1 MEAGTSGFLSISDS
15 DRRVPAELGQES
27 QASSCLSNGTLLA
40 SRVVQGVSGPLTSC
54 VWNLRVFPEDAWG
67 CQCPFVLCFHPQVFL
82 RKGVT
87 ASRSYQEQTGKS
99 GSFGLWHH
107 PRGYVSNFL
116 VRPASSLGA
125 LERSGTPSR
134 HSRGIDTPVAITRG
148 EGAQMKWFREPRCS
162 FRVRPVCRGTS
173 GVTSRVPSTVSHF
186 KTERGTTLETL

>member
-1 MEAGTSGFLSISDS
+1 M
-15 DRRVPAELGQES
+15 
-27 QASSCLSNGTLLA
+27 
-40 SRVVQGVSGPLTSC
+40 
-54 VWNLRVFPEDAWG
+54 
-67 CQCPFVLCFHPQVFL
+67 LCFHPQVFL

-134 HSRGIDTPVAITRG
+134 HSRGIDTPVTIMRG
-148 EGAQMKWFREPRCS
+148 GAQMKWFREPRCS
-162 FRVRPVCRGTS
+162 FRVRPVGRGILRLHQPMDCSPPGSSVHGIFQARVLQIAVLS
-173 GVTSRVPSTVSHF
+173 GGAATKSIPAMQTRSCCLLIPEITHEPENTVQ
-186 KTERGTTLETL
+186 E